1 MATGESLS
9 YELPFPLA
17 GDEVKV
23 HTDIKQLVDRL
34 EAVLPSASYS
44 QIAAL
49 NNSGSS
55 IAAGDPVYIT
65 GYSSNHTTVAK
76 ATSSTTSP
84 ILGLSKQAIADD
96 ATGIVVVAG
105 VVEDINTSGFSAGDI
120 LFVGST
126 GGLTTTQPSSG
137 AAVGVVAH
145 AAEHGSIIIDAK
157 GNGTW
162 GALKAGL
169 A

>member
-1 MATGESLS
+1 MATGESAS

-34 EAVLPSASYS
+34 ESVLPSASYS
-44 QIAAL
+44 QILAL

-55 IAAGDPVYIT
+55 ITAGDPVYIT
-65 GYSSNHTTVAK
+65 GYTTHTTVAR
-76 ATSSTTSP
+76 ATSSTTNP
-84 ILGLSKQAIADD
+84 ILGLAKSSIANGS
-96 ATGIVVVAG
+96 TGIVVVSG
-105 VVEDINTSGFSAGDI
+105 VVEDINTSGYTAGDI
-120 LFVGST
+120 LFVGSG
-126 GGLTTTQPSSG
+126 GGLTTTQPSTG

>member
-1 MATGESLS
+1 MATGESAS
-9 YELPFPLA
+9 YDLPFPLA
-17 GDEVKV
+17 GDQVKV

-34 EAVLPSASYS
+34 EAVLPAASYS
-44 QIAAL
+44 QIVAR
-49 NNSGSS
+49 NVSGTTIS
-55 IAAGDPVYIT
+55 AGDPVYIT
-65 GYSSNHTTVAK
+65 GYQSNNTTVAR
-76 ATSSTTSP
+76 ATSSTTNP
-84 ILGLSKQAIADD
+84 ILGLAKQSIANN
-96 ATGIVVVAG
+96 ATGVVVVSG
-105 VVEDINTSGFSAGDI
+105 VVEDINTSAFTAGDI
-120 LFVGST
+120 LFVGSS
-126 GGLTTTQPSSG
+126 GGLTTTQPASG